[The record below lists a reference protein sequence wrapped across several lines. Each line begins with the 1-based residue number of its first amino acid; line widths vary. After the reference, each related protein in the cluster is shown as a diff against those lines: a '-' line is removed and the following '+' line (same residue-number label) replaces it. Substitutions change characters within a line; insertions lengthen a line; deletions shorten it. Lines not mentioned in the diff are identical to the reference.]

1 VFGRTL
7 TLFRLFGF
15 SVRVDLS
22 WVFIAVLVTWSLAH
36 GLFPT
41 QFPGHSPAV
50 YWTLGVLGA
59 AGLFGSIVFHELCH
73 SLVARRFG
81 IEMRGITLFIFGG
94 VAEMGREPPSP
105 RSEFLMAAAGPL
117 SSLFLALVLSV
128 ARFVASPV
136 VPEPVDGLLWYL
148 QLINVTLA
156 LFNVLPAF
164 PLDGGRMLRAFLW
177 ARRGNIRWATRIT
190 SGIGSGFGMVMIA
203 LGVLTFLKGNFIT
216 GVWWFLI
223 GLFLRGAANA
233 AYQQLVL
240 RRALEGEPVRTF
252 MTPDPVTVDPSLYVR
267 DLVEQYL
274 YRTHHKLYPVVD
286 EGALLGCVTLGQVK
300 GVPREKWDW
309 VRVQDITQPCAE
321 ENSIQPGADA
331 MEAMTRMRRFG
342 VSRRMVVEDGRLVGV
357 ITLKDLMGF
366 LSMKV
371 ELESR

>member
-1 VFGRTL
+1 VFGRTF

-15 SVRVDLS
+15 AVRMDLS
-22 WVFIAVLVTWSLAH
+22 WAFIAVLVTWSLAH
-36 GLFPT
+36 ALFPA
-41 QFPGHSPAV
+41 QFPGEATAT
-50 YWTLGVLGA
+50 YWILGVMGA
-59 AGLFGSIVFHELCH
+59 MGLFGSIVFHELCH

-94 VAEMGREPPSP
+94 VAEMGGEPPSP

-117 SSLFLALVLSV
+117 SSLFLAVVLSLL
-128 ARFVASPV
+128 RLVASGIL
-136 VPEPVDGLLWYL
+136 PEPANGLLWYL

-156 LFNVLPAF
+156 LFNILPAF

-177 ARRGNIRWATRIT
+177 WRRGNIRWATRIT
-190 SGIGSGFGMVMIA
+190 SGIGSGFGIVMIA
-203 LGVLTFLKGNFIT
+203 LGALWFVQGNMVT
-216 GVWWFLI
+216 GIWWFLI

-252 MTPDPVTVDPSLYVR
+252 MTRDPLTVDPSLHVR
-267 DLVEQYL
+267 DLVEQYF

-286 EGALLGCVTLGQVK
+286 EGTLLGCVTLREVK

-309 VRVQDITQPCAE
+309 TRVQEVTTNCSE
-321 ENSIQPGADA
+321 ENTISPGADA

-342 VSRRMVVEDGRLVGV
+342 VSRLMVVEEGRLVGV

-371 ELESR
+371 ELENR